1 MFISKKEKRVTDLVL
16 QHIDKT
22 GECLDM
28 TCEAI
33 RKFLSGKEEGLD
45 VTASQVSILEN
56 EADKLLREIREMLYS
71 GAYLPTIRGDVYR
84 LMSAVDNV
92 ANKAEDCCDFFI
104 YQKPHIAEE
113 YQAEILA
120 IVELTQGCFSEFSE
134 TLKMFFSQKNEE
146 DGIREH
152 AKRVSELESLIDDNE
167 RTLTEQIFNSS
178 LPLSEK
184 IHLRRLLHRLVY
196 ISDNIEDAADELQLL
211 NLKSIV

>member
-1 MFISKKEKRVTDLVL
+1 MFESKKEKRVTDLVL
-16 QHIDKT
+16 QHVDKT
-22 GECLDM
+22 GQCLGV
-28 TCEAI
+28 TCDVI
-33 RKFLSGKEEGLD
+33 REFLSGNDEGLRAA
-45 VTASQVSILEN
+45 ASQVTILEN
-56 EADKLLREIREMLYS
+56 DADKLLREIREVLYS
-71 GAYLPTIRGDVYR
+71 GAYLPTIRGDIYR

-104 YQKPHIAEE
+104 YQKPHIVEE

-134 TLKMFFSQKNEE
+134 ALKIFFSQNNEE

-178 LPLSEK
+178 LSLSEK
-184 IHLRRLLHRLVY
+184 LHLRRLLHRLTY
-196 ISDNIEDAADELQLL
+196 ISDIIEDAADELQLV